1 VKFKAIDAKTKTIIP
16 LFRRGAQEKLDC
28 KFDAEYMGGHRAY
41 PKKRD
46 TEILIYHDRIILK
59 KLELNIPF

>member
-1 VKFKAIDAKTKTIIP
+1 MP
-16 LFRRGAQEKLDC
+16 LFRRGTQEKLDC
-28 KFDAEYMGGHRAY
+28 KFDAEYIGGHRAY

-59 KLELNIPF
+59 KNRVRHPLLNR